1 MYDDALPLFAKRT
14 SSKIKNSASGPN
26 ERGVR
31 DTGRFEISLR
41 FFGNTA
47 WVAIVRLASDR
58 IDDGANQAQRR
69 FGVENID
76 PRGRRDPE

>member
-1 MYDDALPLFAKRT
+1 MR
-14 SSKIKNSASGPN
+14 SN
-26 ERGVR
+26 ECGVR

-58 IDDGANQAQRR
+58 IDDGANQA
-69 FGVENID
+69 
-76 PRGRRDPE
+76 